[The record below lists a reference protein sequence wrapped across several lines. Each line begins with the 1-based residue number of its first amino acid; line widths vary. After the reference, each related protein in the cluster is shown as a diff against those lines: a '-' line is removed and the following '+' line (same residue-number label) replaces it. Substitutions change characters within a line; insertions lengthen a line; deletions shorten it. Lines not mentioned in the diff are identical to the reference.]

1 MTDSN
6 YELIRQVAAIDY
18 SKFCNVQSYL
28 EIKFIVSKTHD
39 NIRFPLPV
47 TCKGEDL
54 TESEVIRMALK
65 HKVTINVTDS
75 KGKKATVLRG
85 ATRTIPERLVKF
97 LFGDFTQV
105 YLLAPGQTV
114 ESVDIR
120 EVREGGKAVC
130 QK

>member
-1 MTDSN
+1 
-6 YELIRQVAAIDY
+6 
-18 SKFCNVQSYL
+18 
-28 EIKFIVSKTHD
+28 
-39 NIRFPLPV
+39 
-47 TCKGEDL
+47 
-54 TESEVIRMALK
+54 MALK

-120 EVREGGKAVC
+120 EVKEGGKAVC

>member
-1 MTDSN
+1 MTC
-6 YELIRQVAAIDY
+6 E
-18 SKFCNVQSYL
+18 
-28 EIKFIVSKTHD
+28 
-39 NIRFPLPV
+39 
-47 TCKGEDL
+47 GEAL

-65 HKVTINVTDS
+65 HKVTINVTDCT
-75 KGKKATVLRG
+75 GKKATVLRG
-85 ATRTIPERLVKF
+85 ATRKIPQRLVRF

-120 EVREGGKAVC
+120 EVKEGGKAVC